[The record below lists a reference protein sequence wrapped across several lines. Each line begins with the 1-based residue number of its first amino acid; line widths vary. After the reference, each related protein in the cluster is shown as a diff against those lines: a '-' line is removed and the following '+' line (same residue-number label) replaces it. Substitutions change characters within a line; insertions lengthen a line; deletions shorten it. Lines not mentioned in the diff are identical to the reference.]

1 MFVRTAGDRDLAA
14 VRALLLETWHATYD
28 AIYGAERVTEITNE
42 WHSIASL
49 KARLAKPN
57 SEFLVADDGKRIGGM
72 AFAEAVDGGGVV
84 MLRQIYVLPSLQ
96 GRGIGGMLLDEIIE
110 SFPEA
115 HRIRL
120 EVEEKNTRAVAF
132 YQANGFVQI
141 GRTENC
147 GSASSAIPA
156 LIYER
161 VLAA

>member
-14 VRALLLETWHATYD
+14 VRALLVETWHATYD
-28 AIYGAERVTEITNE
+28 DIHGAERVTEITNE

-49 KARLAKPN
+49 MARLVKPS

-84 MLRQIYVLPSLQ
+84 MLRQLYVLPSLQGRGIGGVVMLRQLYVLPSLQ

-120 EVEEKNTRAVAF
+120 EVEEKNARAV
-132 YQANGFVQI
+132 
-141 GRTENC
+141 
-147 GSASSAIPA
+147 
-156 LIYER
+156 
-161 VLAA
+161 

>member
-1 MFVRTAGDRDLAA
+1 M
-14 VRALLLETWHATYD
+14 
-28 AIYGAERVTEITNE
+28 
-42 WHSIASL
+42 
-49 KARLAKPN
+49 KARLAKPS

-72 AFAEAVDGGGVV
+72 AFAEAVGDGGVV
-84 MLRQIYVLPSLQ
+84 MLRQLYVLPSLQ

-132 YQANGFVQI
+132 YQANGFVQA

-147 GSASSAIPA
+147 GSAGSAIPA